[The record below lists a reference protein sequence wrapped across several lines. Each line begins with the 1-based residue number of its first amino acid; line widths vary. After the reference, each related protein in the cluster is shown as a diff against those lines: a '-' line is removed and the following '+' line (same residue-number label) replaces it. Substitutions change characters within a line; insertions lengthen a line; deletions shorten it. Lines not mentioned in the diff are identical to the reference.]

1 MKEFGEDATS
11 GCQAEVGDFR
21 NPLDACFDDINRGS
35 ARSIDGEAFFEDLR
49 QLE

>member
-1 MKEFGEDATS
+1 MRR
-11 GCQAEVGDFR
+11 GCLTEVGDFR
-21 NPLDACFDDINRGS
+21 NPLDACFDDINTER